1 MESQELPEQLG
12 AVQETFA
19 ICIHSIASGMQYVRK
34 QVLASSSFI
43 FLCQIFSQL

>member
-1 MESQELPEQLG
+1 MLPEQLG
-12 AVQETFA
+12 GVQATLV
-19 ICIHSIASGMQYVRK
+19 ICIHSIAASMQYVRK